1 MMAVRKG
8 NSIDQARDSDK
19 QQSNVV
25 DWQRS
30 VVQQARNALKPKS
43 SAVSCSSCP
52 VKQIFLRCL
61 LFLFDKS
68 LARSLLFSVK
78 FSYPSQGGVLMAYR
92 RKSSEIIADAQERA
106 GNLRAIDP
114 NLDLG
119 NSLTPDA
126 YDAKITEAQTSL
138 DAYNGLLAQADAAG
152 NDFRAVEKQLRDL
165 SSQMLSGVK
174 VKYGR
179 DSNEYEM
186 AGGTR
191 LSDINHHPHGS
202 GKKHGEDGESVRFCW
217 IVLPDIVRK
226 LKLSWKST

>member
-1 MMAVRKG
+1 
-8 NSIDQARDSDK
+8 
-19 QQSNVV
+19 
-25 DWQRS
+25 
-30 VVQQARNALKPKS
+30 
-43 SAVSCSSCP
+43 
-52 VKQIFLRCL
+52 
-61 LFLFDKS
+61 
-68 LARSLLFSVK
+68 
-78 FSYPSQGGVLMAYR
+78 MAYR
-92 RKSSEIIADAQERA
+92 RKSSEIIAEAQERA

-119 NSLTPDA
+119 NNLTLAA
-126 YDAKITEAQTSL
+126 YDAKISESQTAL

-191 LSDINHHPHGS
+191 LSDIDHHPRGG
-202 GKKHGEDGESVRFCW
+202 GKKSENGGEEGSE
-217 IVLPDIVRK
+217 
-226 LKLSWKST
+226 

>member
-1 MMAVRKG
+1 
-8 NSIDQARDSDK
+8 
-19 QQSNVV
+19 
-25 DWQRS
+25 
-30 VVQQARNALKPKS
+30 
-43 SAVSCSSCP
+43 
-52 VKQIFLRCL
+52 
-61 LFLFDKS
+61 
-68 LARSLLFSVK
+68 
-78 FSYPSQGGVLMAYR
+78 MAYR
-92 RKSSEIIADAQERA
+92 RKSSEIIAEAQERA

-119 NSLTPDA
+119 NGLTLAA
-126 YDAKITEAQTSL
+126 YDTKITESQAAL

-191 LSDINHHPHGS
+191 ASDINRHPRKAE
-202 GKKHGEDGESVRFCW
+202 KKTGDGE
-217 IVLPDIVRK
+217 
-226 LKLSWKST
+226 